1 MTEKFDFEKYWL
13 NKFSNCLEEV
23 AGEEVR
29 EDVMTGSEKLSDAS
43 SREEVINWSNQ
54 AMERLSSLVN
64 EEKQIDIMTGCA
76 CNYSKSQL
84 QEIREKYEQTKDI
97 NVAHRMLHQQFES
110 LLKDT
115 LKLNEDLI
123 KKIIKKGWSTAGVKE
138 GNVILAT
145 KIPKSAYIKQYF
157 ETTDPEEK
165 RAIYCH
171 CPRVRDAL
179 KSSIEDLPE
188 IYCYCGAGF
197 FKIIWEEILEKSV
210 KVKVLESVM
219 KGDEVCKIA
228 IYLPPDA

>member
-1 MTEKFDFEKYWL
+1 MTEEFDFEKFWL
-13 NKFSNCLEEV
+13 NKFSNCLDEV
-23 AGEEVR
+23 AGEEAR
-29 EDVMTGSEKLSDAS
+29 KDVMTGSEQLSDAS
-43 SREEVINWSNQ
+43 SREDVINWSNQ

-64 EEKQIDIMTGCA
+64 EEMQIDVMTGCA
-76 CNYSKSQL
+76 CNYPQSQL
-84 QEIREKYEQTKDI
+84 HEIREKYEQTKDI
-97 NVAHRMLHQQFES
+97 NLAHQMLQKQFES

-115 LKLNEDLI
+115 LKLNEDII
-123 KKIIKKGWSTAGVKE
+123 KKIIKKGWSSAGVKE
-138 GNVILAT
+138 GNVIIAT

-157 ETTDPEEK
+157 ETSDPDEK

-179 KSSIEDLPE
+179 KSSIKNLPE

-197 FKIIWEEILEKSV
+197 FKAIWEEILQKSV

-219 KGDEVCKIA
+219 KGNQVCKIA